1 MVERRDGFERSGDIG
16 EVGES
21 IKSFDDLRFINRV
34 HCKYCNKSLI
44 YNRNLLS
51 QISKFF
57 F

>member
-21 IKSFDDLRFINRV
+21 IKSFDDLRFIYRV